1 MGRSKAWGRI
11 PNALDKHVGAKLRS
25 AREAISETPETLARV
40 MGVSVEDYE
49 RIERGEERPSAEGL
63 HLAAL
68 LLRVPIAYFFIDLAT
83 GPSGPPADE
92 DRPPKPTEG
101 KR

>member
-1 MGRSKAWGRI
+1 MVRSKASGRI
-11 PNALDKHVGAKLRS
+11 PNALDRHVGAKLRR

-40 MGVSVEDYE
+40 MGVSVEDYA
-49 RIERGEERPSAEGL
+49 RIERGAERPPAEGL

-68 LLRVPIAYFFIDLAT
+68 HLRVPIAYFFIEFAT
-83 GPSGPPADE
+83 NPSGSPADE

-101 KR
+101 KC